1 MIHPAATLVLV
12 REHGGA
18 LEALMMRRHSAI
30 AFMGGMWV
38 FPGGRMDAADQS
50 PEALS
55 RILPGPHSPAP
66 ARLKSMQ
73 DQSLDPAAAVGL
85 YIAAC
90 REAFEES
97 GVLLASDSAGEPCAP
112 DTASRLAPRREEV
125 TADASAFVRMLR
137 DEDLYID
144 LRRLVYWSHWITPSM
159 EPKRFDT
166 RFFVAMLPHGQAASA
181 DHSELTEH
189 VWIEPAAAVAA
200 QARGELMFVAPTQ
213 LTLEDLAESHARHG
227 SAQAMLDAEGG
238 RETPAVMPKI
248 ELAAE
253 RVRIVMPWDPGYAS
267 VAGEGCEPAAAFP
280 GHLARRPSV
289 VTMAR
294 PSAPSRQ

>member
-12 REHGGA
+12 REHGGG
-18 LEALMMRRHSAI
+18 LEALMLRRHSAI

-55 RILPGPHSPAP
+55 RLLPGSLSAAP
-66 ARLKSMQ
+66 AHLKSMQ
-73 DQSLDPAAAVGL
+73 DRSLDPAAAVGL
-85 YIAAC
+85 HLAAC

-97 GVLLASDSAGEPCAP
+97 GVLLACNSTGEPCVP
-112 DTASRLAPRREEV
+112 DTASRLAPRRAEV
-125 TADASAFVRMLR
+125 TADASAFARMLR

-144 LRRLVYWSHWITPSM
+144 LRRLVYWSHWITPSI

-166 RFFVAMLPHGQAASA
+166 RFFVAMLPPGQTASA
-181 DHSELTEH
+181 DRSELTEH
-189 VWIEPAAAVAA
+189 VWIDPAAAIAA

-213 LTLEDLAESHARHG
+213 LTLEDLAESRARHG
-227 SAQAMLDAEGG
+227 SLQAMLDAEAG
-238 RETPAVMPKI
+238 RETPPVMPKI
-248 ELAAE
+248 ELAAD
-253 RVRIVMPWDPGYAS
+253 RVRIVMPWDPGYEA
-267 VAGEGCEPAAAFP
+267 ATGESCESPAAYP
-280 GHLARRPSV
+280 GHLTRRPSV

-294 PSAPSRQ
+294 PSAPPRR